1 MAHTTTHRVVTLDLL
16 MQKGKPEWWDEA
28 VDHLSRDP
36 LLGSTVELYSEEYL
50 SGRGEIFQTLVRS
63 IVGQQ
68 ISVKAA
74 DTVHRRLEELCEEI
88 SMESIASCTLEDLS
102 SCGLSQKKSQY
113 IRGIATSEVPLLPEG
128 FEEMDDESIA
138 EHLVQFN
145 GVGPWT
151 AEMMLM
157 FHFLRQDVFSLGDI
171 GLIRGTQRLVPEAET
186 KDDVDEIAKRWKPY
200 RTAAAWYLWRILDP
214 VPVEY

>member
-1 MAHTTTHRVVTLDLL
+1 MTHTTTHRVVTLDPI

-74 DTVHRRLEELCEEI
+74 DTVHRRLEELC
-88 SMESIASCTLEDLS
+88 
-102 SCGLSQKKSQY
+102 
-113 IRGIATSEVPLLPEG
+113 
-128 FEEMDDESIA
+128 
-138 EHLVQFN
+138 
-145 GVGPWT
+145 
-151 AEMMLM
+151 
-157 FHFLRQDVFSLGDI
+157 
-171 GLIRGTQRLVPEAET
+171 
-186 KDDVDEIAKRWKPY
+186 
-200 RTAAAWYLWRILDP
+200 
-214 VPVEY
+214 